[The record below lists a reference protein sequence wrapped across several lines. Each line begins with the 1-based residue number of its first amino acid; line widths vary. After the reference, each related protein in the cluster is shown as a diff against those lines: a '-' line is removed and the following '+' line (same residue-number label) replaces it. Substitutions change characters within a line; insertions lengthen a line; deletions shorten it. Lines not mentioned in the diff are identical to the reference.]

1 MPPTG
6 VVSGSALAVEAQ
18 LGTLAQAGCSSTPI
32 FMLGRSCLEG
42 VLRDNPPGSLKSSL
56 AASSFLS

>member
-1 MPPTG
+1 MAPIG

-18 LGTLAQAGCSSTPI
+18 LGTLAQAGCSFTPTL
-32 FMLGRSCLEG
+32 MLGRSCLEG
-42 VLRDNPPGSLKSSL
+42 VPPDNPPGSLKSSL